1 MWFPTVMSITLQA
14 ESQKIEVDAW
24 DLKGSAGILDFFF
37 FFFGF
42 HRLGRIHFSI
52 VFKLLIITLR
62 SVLVNSIQMFIYTF
76 WCVIKF
82 LLKSERKGT
91 KP

>member
-37 FFFGF
+37 FFGFGVV
-42 HRLGRIHFSI
+42 
-52 VFKLLIITLR
+52 VFFGL
-62 SVLVNSIQMFIYTF
+62 F
-76 WCVIKF
+76 
-82 LLKSERKGT
+82 
-91 KP
+91 